1 MQTTFRN
8 IEDIELPN
16 GDYVEAGSLWK
27 KEDDKMILV
36 DEDRY
41 VEQAYDEEKFTTEND
56 SENTN
61 DEIYSY
67 CEENENK
74 SFTGEMNNLE
84 AHRLKYL
91 LAEKLDHPKDCTHD
105 FSNVHKVLDDTKTF
119 DKLIRGKILNFLRKN
134 GANCDCEVMFNL
146 DPNNI

>member
-16 GDYVEAGSLWK
+16 GDFVEAGSLWRR
-27 KEDDKMILV
+27 EGNTMILV

-41 VEQAYDEEKFTTEND
+41 VEQAYDEEKFTVD
-56 SENTN
+56 KK
-61 DEIYSY
+61 DIIEILTY
-67 CEENENK
+67 CEENKNK

-119 DKLIRGKILNFLRKN
+119 DKLIREKILNFLRKN
-134 GANCDCEVMFNL
+134 GAYCDCEVMFNL
-146 DPNNI
+146 DPDNL

>member
-16 GDYVEAGSLWK
+16 GDFVEAGSLWK
-27 KEDDKMILV
+27 KEDDIMILV

-41 VEQAYDEEKFTTEND
+41 VEQAYDKEKFTTEND

-67 CEENENK
+67 CEQNKNK

-91 LAEKLDHPKDCTHD
+91 LAEKLDHPKNCTHD
-105 FSNVHKVLDDTKTF
+105 YTNVHKVLDDTKTF

-134 GANCDCEVMFNL
+134 GAYCDCEVMFNL
-146 DPNNI
+146 DPNNL